1 MNYIQF
7 SNEVKSKS
15 GSSDADLE
23 YIGKF
28 ENLFQAKTKSGKT
41 FTFDTKTNAWVY

>member
-15 GSSDADLE
+15 GSNDADLQ

-28 ENLFQAKTKSGKT
+28 GDVFQAKTKSGKL
-41 FTFDTKTNAWVY
+41 FTFDTKTNTWVN